1 MSNFVTRSCSSRYLS
16 LRLQTTMRFF
26 IALTIISS
34 ASAFAPTAKHDWGS
48 SLQSALSDHDVEAK
62 TVQSFSLPLADT
74 EVAVPDVDTD
84 SPVDRINAR
93 MTEIHRQMEIK
104 DLTSVELKTTDL
116 EIVHQDDD
124 IVVVNKPSGILS
136 VPGKGKSEN
145 PSLNEVVFDAIG
157 CEMGRMDMMV
167 VHRLGMDTSGLMVLA
182 KTMDGL
188 RGMNTAFRTRDVSRK
203 YEALLVG
210 HVKHDS
216 GYIDLPLMRD
226 YENPPYQRVS
236 TDAHQRHLIDLT
248 AQDVHKK
255 LLEMPKESITK
266 YEVISR
272 EALNGH
278 PVTRVTLTS
287 VSGRTHQLNVHCA
300 AFGHP
305 IVGDTTYGLGGDA
318 LPNGGLTTEEQQELA
333 FNTERASAELQ
344 EQVAEA
350 AAGMTMCVHAKSIGF
365 DHPVTKKPVSY
376 SSAAPF

>member
-1 MSNFVTRSCSSRYLS
+1 
-16 LRLQTTMRFF
+16 MRFF